1 MRQPCETAEQAEL
14 RGTLE
19 EHADICQNASL
30 LSVAAGETMGHFD
43 IDGSQH

>member
-1 MRQPCETAEQAEL
+1 MRQACEMEERAEL

-30 LSVAAGETMGHFD
+30 LSVAAGEAMGHFD
-43 IDGSQH
+43 IDGRER